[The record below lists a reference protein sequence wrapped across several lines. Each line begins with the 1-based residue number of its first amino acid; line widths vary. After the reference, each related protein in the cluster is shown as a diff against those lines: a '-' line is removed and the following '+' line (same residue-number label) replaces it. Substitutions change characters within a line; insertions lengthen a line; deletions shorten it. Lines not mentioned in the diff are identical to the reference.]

1 MSRKIIIDKYQGNTH
16 YSVHVIDS
24 YGTEHH
30 LGYKS
35 QGELHELG
43 MSIIESRAEEIWAN
57 EVKPKKDLL
66 GNAIKNMIEI
76 DKKSGIRFTDD
87 RGNHRDGLD

>member
-30 LGYKS
+30 LGYWQHIRGYVYLKD
-35 QGELHELG
+35 
-43 MSIIESRAEEIWAN
+43 IEEKAEEIWAN
-57 EVKPKKDLL
+57 EVKPKEDLL
-66 GNAIKNMIEI
+66 GKAIANCIEL
-76 DKKSGIRFTDD
+76 DKKNGRRFTDS

>member
-1 MSRKIIIDKYQGNTH
+1 MDYATITEMSKKITIHKFEGNTH
-16 YSVHVIDS
+16 YSVSVFDS

-30 LGYKS
+30 LGYKG

-57 EVKPKKDLL
+57 EVKPKEDLMSK
-66 GNAIKNMIEI
+66 AIAECIQSDI
-76 DKKSGIRFTDD
+76 D
-87 RGNHRDGLD
+87 RGVEPSLD

>member
-1 MSRKIIIDKYQGNTH
+1 MSKKITIHKFEGNTH
-16 YSVHVIDS
+16 YSVSVFDS

-30 LGYKS
+30 LGYKG

-57 EVKPKKDLL
+57 EVKPKEDLMSK
-66 GNAIKNMIEI
+66 AIAECIQSDI
-76 DKKSGIRFTDD
+76 DRSVEPS
-87 RGNHRDGLD
+87 LD